1 MIKHF
6 TNPAAWNAPQPAGD
20 HIIEGSLRLL
30 PKVAP
35 LALLEKQ
42 RINGLIFRL
51 IFSSGNCF
59 VINIILLLEVYR
71 YESRIPCKTLKR
83 WYKFHAV
90 DKRVAF
96 A

>member
-6 TNPAAWNAPQPAGD
+6 TNPAAWNAPQPAGG

-42 RINGLIFRL
+42 RINGLMYLGLFFQAATAL
-51 IFSSGNCF
+51 
-59 VINIILLLEVYR
+59 
-71 YESRIPCKTLKR
+71 
-83 WYKFHAV
+83 
-90 DKRVAF
+90 
-96 A
+96 